1 MNRLFNLI
9 KSRNEILNNDLKK
22 IQMDLQDIYK
32 KKILSA
38 GVLQPG
44 YFNDFYP
51 ILESYRNQKI
61 ITSYH
66 ISEEEHTDEGIFYK
80 VPVIDI
86 IRPNE
91 QSNNRIF
98 LSPF

>member
-1 MNRLFNLI
+1 MNKLFNLI
-9 KSRNEILNNDLKK
+9 KSRNDILNSDLKS
-22 IQMDLQDIYK
+22 IQKDLQDTFQ

-51 ILESYRNQKI
+51 ILEFYKNQKI

-66 ISEEEHTDEGIFYK
+66 ISEEEHTDNGIFFK

>member
-1 MNRLFNLI
+1 MRKLFNLI
-9 KSRNEILNNDLKK
+9 KSRNDILDNDLK
-22 IQMDLQDIYK
+22 IIHNDLHEIFK

-51 ILESYRNQKI
+51 ILEFYKNQKVI
-61 ITSYH
+61 NSYH
-66 ISEEEHTDEGIFYK
+66 ISEEEYVDDGEFYK

-86 IRPNE
+86 IRQNE

-98 LSPF
+98 LSPL